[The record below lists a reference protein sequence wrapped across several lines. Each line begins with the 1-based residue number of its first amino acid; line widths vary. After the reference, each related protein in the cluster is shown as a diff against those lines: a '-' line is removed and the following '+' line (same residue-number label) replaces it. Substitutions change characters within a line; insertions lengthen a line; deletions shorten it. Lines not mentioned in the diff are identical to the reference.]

1 MSDFDE
7 LRTNKHQQMLVDV
20 GLMLRKAC
28 GESYAR
34 AFLEEMAI
42 PELVIMR
49 VLTQSSMRRMMH
61 LTPTSVE
68 H

>member
-1 MSDFDE
+1 MAGFHE

-20 GLMLRKAC
+20 GVMLRKAY

-34 AFLEEMAI
+34 GFLEEMAI
-42 PELVIMR
+42 PELVIKRVVNQTGMR
-49 VLTQSSMRRMMH
+49 PMMH
-61 LTPTSVE
+61 LTPISAD